1 MFQNLWLL
9 LNFEGIT
16 LNSILVHR
24 IVMSI
29 CRKIS
34 QCRLSLHIFCQ
45 LIDRIL
51 MIIIFLY
58 SKRLVIIRNFTLR
71 ILLLIVQYFLIHN
84 LSYWRCLFDSR
95 CNIFYWIFYLNSM
108 HIGLV
113 SLQLLL
119 QFIQDHLKL
128 FFIQISFKFW
138 LILVKIFNFILLAVW
153 TETDL
158 TYVPNFS
165 VIVLIEIF
173 MIKNI

>member
-16 LNSILVHR
+16 LNSIFVHR

-34 QCRLSLHIFCQ
+34 QCRLSLHIFRQ

-51 MIIIFLY
+51 MILIFLY

-84 LSYWRCLFDSR
+84 LSYWRCLIDSR

-138 LILVKIFNFILLAVW
+138 LILFKIFNFILLAVW